1 VADAWGKFKD
11 ESFALANDRGCL
23 SMANAGPNGNG
34 SQFFVCMRRTSA
46 WDGKHVVFGRVVSGL
61 RLFDRIGKDV
71 NVDPTAFHKPLP
83 GFAVVVEDC
92 GAMPASYVPPPMA
105 EPLRVGQTAPTT
117 AAPRVAPA
125 PVASAPAPAPAAPT
139 GAVVSPGAS
148 AAMGGAAGASSAS
161 FAFLK
166 FRVETPVG
174 VAPIVDRVVVEL
186 LTTDAP
192 AACAHFVQQCQVMG
206 VHVCMCVVCVCV
218 CVCVNVCALACTCAC
233 LPIKSLCSH
242 VSMSSRSYLASRV
255 RSCSHV
261 HPCPLFSWRC
271 AHSNVLPA
279 TRFAFCLHVCT
290 GSASD
295 LLMVTY
301 TRVLGCRVALF
312 VHIHRGPCSPSAPPL
327 CSGDTA

>member
-34 SQFFVCMRRTSA
+34 SQFFVCLRRASA

-92 GAMPASYVPPPMA
+92 GTMPASYVPPPMA

-117 AAPRVAPA
+117 AAPRVAPV
-125 PVASAPAPAPAAPT
+125 PVASAPVPVPAAPA
-139 GAVVSPGAS
+139 GAVLSPGAS
-148 AAMGGAAGASSAS
+148 ATTGGTAGAGSAS

-192 AACAHFVQQCQVMG
+192 AACAHFVQQCQVMS
-206 VHVCMCVVCVCV
+206 VHVCMCVLCVFVCACVCMSVHLHARAPV
-218 CVCVNVCALACTCAC
+218 CRYR
-233 LPIKSLCSH
+233 
-242 VSMSSRSYLASRV
+242 VSMTSRSNLASRV
-255 RSCSHV
+255 RSCSLV
-261 HPCPLFSWRC
+261 HPCPLVSWRC
-271 AHSNVLPA
+271 AHSNALPA
-279 TRFAFCLHVCT
+279 TRFAFCHTSTLAWQ
-290 GSASD
+290 SIS
-295 LLMVTY
+295 
-301 TRVLGCRVALF
+301 
-312 VHIHRGPCSPSAPPL
+312 S
-327 CSGDTA
+327 